1 MVAAVVVA
9 VVVAVVAAVVVA
21 DLAVVRLRRQE
32 NQNTLKGRCM
42 SFSKLHMYSTESAGT
57 GYIGSCKTA
66 PKRIYYI
73 LLLSLLESRAQ

>member
-32 NQNTLKGRCM
+32 NQNTLRGRCT
-42 SFSKLHMYSTESAGT
+42 SFSKLHMYST